1 MILHVCI
8 YCMYCSK
15 KLNYKK
21 KIYQYP
27 IRAKEATSG
36 GGAVPDKTKAVSTV
50 SLESP
55 RSAKICQDLPSH
67 HLCGK
72 ELWTPLFLP
81 WRIDAYWCVLMRVLV
96 SWKKR
101 RFASRLS
108 TGCTGSVKMTPSKV
122 AHPRRVFGQ
131 DVSGPSTRRDSMV
144 LLCDMVFPF
153 WSS

>member
-1 MILHVCI
+1 
-8 YCMYCSK
+8 MYCSK

-72 ELWTPLFLP
+72 EL
-81 WRIDAYWCVLMRVLV
+81 
-96 SWKKR
+96 
-101 RFASRLS
+101 
-108 TGCTGSVKMTPSKV
+108 
-122 AHPRRVFGQ
+122 
-131 DVSGPSTRRDSMV
+131 
-144 LLCDMVFPF
+144 
-153 WSS
+153 

>member
-1 MILHVCI
+1 MPLPICCFNLSLDFVNVLSIKGVQRLKRIKQVCQFYIALHDI
-8 YCMYCSK
+8 TCMYILYVLFK
-15 KLNYKK
+15 KAKLRK
-21 KIYQYP
+21 KIHQYP

-55 RSAKICQDLPSH
+55 ESAKICQDLPSH

-96 SWKKR
+96 SWKKKAF
-101 RFASRLS
+101 RFAAFNWL
-108 TGCTGSVKMTPSKV
+108 
-122 AHPRRVFGQ
+122 H
-131 DVSGPSTRRDSMV
+131 
-144 LLCDMVFPF
+144 
-153 WSS
+153 W